1 MKCIEIGEVEG
12 ERRRRRRILSSASHS
27 KALYCIGINSNLKP
41 THEHSFSR
49 RIAWVAMKSDLD
61 KVKKCLPQDLKLVL
75 QFTEDRTVGTMHSE
89 EIEVLLA

>member
-1 MKCIEIGEVEG
+1 
-12 ERRRRRRILSSASHS
+12 
-27 KALYCIGINSNLKP
+27 
-41 THEHSFSR
+41 
-49 RIAWVAMKSDLD
+49 MKSDLD